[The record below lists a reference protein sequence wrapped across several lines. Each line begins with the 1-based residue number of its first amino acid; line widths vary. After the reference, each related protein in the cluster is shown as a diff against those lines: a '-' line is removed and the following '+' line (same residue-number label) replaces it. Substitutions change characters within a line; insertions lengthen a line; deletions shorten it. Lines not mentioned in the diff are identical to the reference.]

1 MAAIRVMVRGRR
13 PNTGSSQMFLGENMN
28 SALAALARNNRA
40 AGPARVL
47 PVPPARKAGPQGY
60 TTGDILAMLIEVGA
74 LEDLGLTD
82 RLKRPAP
89 DESESRGHTVDRLL

>member
-1 MAAIRVMVRGRR
+1 MAGIRVRVLVRRF
-13 PNTGSSQMFLGENMN
+13 NTEPSQMFLGENMN
-28 SALAALARNNRA
+28 SALAALARNNRTA
-40 AGPARVL
+40 RPAQVL

-89 DESESRGHTVDRLL
+89 DASESRGHRVDRLL